1 MENIIKIAAD
11 PAIEAMAERT
21 IARWGKEEWRAV
33 ILTNEIHGH
42 IGIYSTIGAKM
53 GIYALELLSRLCNK
67 AEELKVLS
75 FAGSRPPVSCFND
88 GLQISTGATLGHGSI
103 KIAKSCSLSKGCKE
117 CADCEELIECA
128 ESRECGESKECAD
141 ARVEAIFRFRAI
153 CSTEAKEMQLR
164 VWLKEELRQQIAGDI
179 ANAVKQYGH
188 TPDYWLQ
195 VRRLALDYWQQWNRA
210 EIFEAEAQC
219 GQRIAKVRRKYNY

>member
-88 GLQISTGATLGHGSI
+88 GLQISTGATLGHGAI
-103 KIAKSCSLSKGCKE
+103 EIAKSC
-117 CADCEELIECA
+117 A
-128 ESRECGESKECAD
+128 ESKEHAD

-153 CSTEAKEMQLR
+153 CGTEAKEMQLR
-164 VWLKEELRQQIAGDI
+164 VWLKEELMQQIAGDI

-210 EIFEAEAQC
+210 EIFETEMQ
-219 GQRIAKVRRKYNY
+219 

>member
-1 MENIIKIAAD
+1 MKNIIKIVAD
-11 PAIEAMAERT
+11 PAIESMAERT

-75 FAGSRPPVSCFND
+75 FAGSRPPISCFND
-88 GLQISTGATLGHGSI
+88 GLQISTGATLGHGAI
-103 KIAKSCSLSKGCKE
+103 EIAKSC
-117 CADCEELIECA
+117 A
-128 ESRECGESKECAD
+128 ESKEHAD
-141 ARVEAIFRFRAI
+141 ARVEAIFRFKAI
-153 CSTEAKEMQLR
+153 CGTEVKEMQLR

-210 EIFEAEAQC
+210 EIFETEMQ
-219 GQRIAKVRRKYNY
+219 

>member
-88 GLQISTGATLGHGSI
+88 GLQISTGVTLGHGAI
-103 KIAKSCSLSKGCKE
+103 EIAKSS
-117 CADCEELIECA
+117 A
-128 ESRECGESKECAD
+128 ESKEHAD

-153 CSTEAKEMQLR
+153 CGTEAKEMQLR
-164 VWLKEELRQQIAGDI
+164 VWLKEELMQQIAGDI

-210 EIFEAEAQC
+210 EIFETEMQ
-219 GQRIAKVRRKYNY
+219 

>member
-75 FAGSRPPVSCFND
+75 FAGSRPPISCFND
-88 GLQISTGATLGHGSI
+88 GLQISTGATLGHGAI
-103 KIAKSCSLSKGCKE
+103 EIAKSCSLSKEG
-117 CADCEELIECA
+117 
-128 ESRECGESKECAD
+128 AD

-153 CSTEAKEMQLR
+153 CGTEAKEMQLC
-164 VWLKEELRQQIAGDI
+164 VWLKEDLMQQIAGDI

-210 EIFEAEAQC
+210 EIFETEMQ
-219 GQRIAKVRRKYNY
+219 

>member
-88 GLQISTGATLGHGSI
+88 GLQISTGATLGHGAI
-103 KIAKSCSLSKGCKE
+103 EIAKSCSLSKEG
-117 CADCEELIECA
+117 
-128 ESRECGESKECAD
+128 AD

-153 CSTEAKEMQLR
+153 CGTEAKEMQLR

-210 EIFEAEAQC
+210 EIFETEMQ
-219 GQRIAKVRRKYNY
+219 

>member
-53 GIYALELLSRLCNK
+53 GIYALEFISRCCNK
-67 AEELKVLS
+67 MENLKVLS
-75 FAGSRPPVSCFND
+75 FAGSRPPISCFND

-103 KIAKSCSLSKGCKE
+103 EIAKSS
-117 CADCEELIECA
+117 
-128 ESRECGESKECAD
+128 AD

-153 CSTEAKEMQLR
+153 CGTEAKEMQLR
-164 VWLKEELRQQIAGDI
+164 VWLKEELMQQIAGDI

-210 EIFEAEAQC
+210 EIFEAEAQR
-219 GQRIAKVRRKYNY
+219 GQRTAKLRRKNNY

>member
-53 GIYALELLSRLCNK
+53 GIYVLELLSRLCNK

-88 GLQISTGATLGHGSI
+88 GLQISTGATLGHGAI
-103 KIAKSCSLSKGCKE
+103 EIAKSC
-117 CADCEELIECA
+117 A
-128 ESRECGESKECAD
+128 ESKEHAD
-141 ARVEAIFRFRAI
+141 ARVEAIFRFIAI
-153 CSTEAKEMQLR
+153 CGTEAKEMQLR
-164 VWLKEELRQQIAGDI
+164 LWLKEELMQQIAGDI

-195 VRRLALDYWQQWNRA
+195 VRKLALDYWQQWNRA
-210 EIFEAEAQC
+210 EIFETEMQ
-219 GQRIAKVRRKYNY
+219 

>member
-88 GLQISTGATLGHGSI
+88 GLQISTGATLGHGAI
-103 KIAKSCSLSKGCKE
+103 EIAKSC
-117 CADCEELIECA
+117 A
-128 ESRECGESKECAD
+128 ESKEHAD
-141 ARVEAIFRFRAI
+141 ARVEAIFRFKAI
-153 CSTEAKEMQLR
+153 CGTEAKEMQLR

-188 TPDYWLQ
+188 TPDYWQQ

-210 EIFEAEAQC
+210 EIFETEMQ
-219 GQRIAKVRRKYNY
+219 

>member
-21 IARWGKEEWRAV
+21 IARWGKEEWRTV

-75 FAGSRPPVSCFND
+75 FAGSRPPISCFND
-88 GLQISTGATLGHGSI
+88 GLQISTGATLGHGAI
-103 KIAKSCSLSKGCKE
+103 DIAKSST
-117 CADCEELIECA
+117 
-128 ESRECGESKECAD
+128 ESKEGAD
-141 ARVEAIFRFRAI
+141 ARVEAIFRFKAI
-153 CSTEAKEMQLR
+153 CGTEAKEMQLR

-210 EIFEAEAQC
+210 EIFEAEAQR
-219 GQRIAKVRRKYNY
+219 GQRIAKLRRKYNY

>member
-53 GIYALELLSRLCNK
+53 GIYVLELLSRLCNK

-88 GLQISTGATLGHGSI
+88 GLQISTGATLGHGAI
-103 KIAKSCSLSKGCKE
+103 EIAKSC
-117 CADCEELIECA
+117 A
-128 ESRECGESKECAD
+128 ESKEHAD
-141 ARVEAIFRFRAI
+141 ARVEAIFRFKAI
-153 CSTEAKEMQLR
+153 CGTEAKEMQLR

-210 EIFEAEAQC
+210 EIFETEMQ
-219 GQRIAKVRRKYNY
+219 

>member
-88 GLQISTGATLGHGSI
+88 GLQISTGATLGHGAI
-103 KIAKSCSLSKGCKE
+103 EIAKSCSLSKEG
-117 CADCEELIECA
+117 
-128 ESRECGESKECAD
+128 AD

-153 CSTEAKEMQLR
+153 CGTEAKEMQLR

-188 TPDYWLQ
+188 TPDYWLK
-195 VRRLALDYWQQWNRA
+195 VRRLALDYWQQWNRE
-210 EIFEAEAQC
+210 EIFETEMQ
-219 GQRIAKVRRKYNY
+219 

>member
-53 GIYALELLSRLCNK
+53 GIYVLELLSRLCNK

-88 GLQISTGATLGHGSI
+88 GLQISTGATLGHGAI
-103 KIAKSCSLSKGCKE
+103 EIAKSC
-117 CADCEELIECA
+117 A
-128 ESRECGESKECAD
+128 ESKEHAD
-141 ARVEAIFRFRAI
+141 ARVEAIFRFIAI
-153 CSTEAKEMQLR
+153 CGTEAKEMQLR
-164 VWLKEELRQQIAGDI
+164 VWLKEELKQQIAGDI

-195 VRRLALDYWQQWNRA
+195 VRKLALDYWQQWNRA
-210 EIFEAEAQC
+210 EIFETEMQ
-219 GQRIAKVRRKYNY
+219 

>member
-53 GIYALELLSRLCNK
+53 GIYALEFISRCCNK
-67 AEELKVLS
+67 MENLKVLS

-88 GLQISTGATLGHGSI
+88 GLQISTGATLGHGAI
-103 KIAKSCSLSKGCKE
+103 EIAKSS
-117 CADCEELIECA
+117 
-128 ESRECGESKECAD
+128 AD

-153 CSTEAKEMQLR
+153 CGTEAKEMQLR
-164 VWLKEELRQQIAGDI
+164 VWLKEELMQQIAGDI

-210 EIFEAEAQC
+210 EIFETEAQC
-219 GQRIAKVRRKYNY
+219 GQRTAKLRRKYNY

>member
-88 GLQISTGATLGHGSI
+88 GLQISTGATLGHGAI
-103 KIAKSCSLSKGCKE
+103 EIAKSS
-117 CADCEELIECA
+117 A
-128 ESRECGESKECAD
+128 ESKKHAD
-141 ARVEAIFRFRAI
+141 ARVEAIFRFKAI
-153 CSTEAKEMQLR
+153 CGTEAKEMQLR

-210 EIFEAEAQC
+210 EIFETEMQ
-219 GQRIAKVRRKYNY
+219 

>member
-11 PAIEAMAERT
+11 PAIEAMAEIT

-88 GLQISTGATLGHGSI
+88 GLQISTGATLGHGAI
-103 KIAKSCSLSKGCKE
+103 EIAKSC
-117 CADCEELIECA
+117 A
-128 ESRECGESKECAD
+128 ESKEHAD
-141 ARVEAIFRFRAI
+141 ARVEAIFRFKAI
-153 CSTEAKEMQLR
+153 CGTEVKEMQLR
-164 VWLKEELRQQIAGDI
+164 VWLKEELMQQIAGDI

-210 EIFEAEAQC
+210 EIFETEMQ
-219 GQRIAKVRRKYNY
+219 

>member
-53 GIYALELLSRLCNK
+53 GIYALEFISRCCNK
-67 AEELKVLS
+67 MENLKILS
-75 FAGSRPPVSCFND
+75 FAGSRPPISCFND
-88 GLQISTGATLGHGSI
+88 GLQISTGATLGHGAI
-103 KIAKSCSLSKGCKE
+103 EIAKSC
-117 CADCEELIECA
+117 A
-128 ESRECGESKECAD
+128 ESKEHAD

-153 CSTEAKEMQLR
+153 CGTEAKEMQLR

-210 EIFEAEAQC
+210 EIFETELQ
-219 GQRIAKVRRKYNY
+219 

>member
-75 FAGSRPPVSCFND
+75 FAGSCPPISCFND
-88 GLQISTGATLGHGSI
+88 GLQISTGATLGHGAI
-103 KIAKSCSLSKGCKE
+103 EIAKSC
-117 CADCEELIECA
+117 A
-128 ESRECGESKECAD
+128 ESKEHAD

-153 CSTEAKEMQLR
+153 CGTEAKEMQLR

-210 EIFEAEAQC
+210 EIFETEMQ
-219 GQRIAKVRRKYNY
+219 

>member
-88 GLQISTGATLGHGSI
+88 GLQISTGATLGHGAI
-103 KIAKSCSLSKGCKE
+103 EIAKSC
-117 CADCEELIECA
+117 A
-128 ESRECGESKECAD
+128 ESKEHAD

-153 CSTEAKEMQLR
+153 CGTEAKEMQLR

-195 VRRLALDYWQQWNRA
+195 VRRLALDYWQQWNRS
-210 EIFEAEAQC
+210 EIFETEMQ
-219 GQRIAKVRRKYNY
+219 

>member
-88 GLQISTGATLGHGSI
+88 GLQISTGATLGHGAI
-103 KIAKSCSLSKGCKE
+103 EIAKSC
-117 CADCEELIECA
+117 A
-128 ESRECGESKECAD
+128 ESKEHAD
-141 ARVEAIFRFRAI
+141 ARVEAIFRFIAI
-153 CSTEAKEMQLR
+153 CGTEAKEMQLR

-210 EIFEAEAQC
+210 EIFEAEMQ
-219 GQRIAKVRRKYNY
+219 

>member
-1 MENIIKIAAD
+1 M
-11 PAIEAMAERT
+11 
-21 IARWGKEEWRAV
+21 
-33 ILTNEIHGH
+33 
-42 IGIYSTIGAKM
+42 
-53 GIYALELLSRLCNK
+53 
-67 AEELKVLS
+67 
-75 FAGSRPPVSCFND
+75 
-88 GLQISTGATLGHGSI
+88 
-103 KIAKSCSLSKGCKE
+103 
-117 CADCEELIECA
+117 
-128 ESRECGESKECAD
+128 
-141 ARVEAIFRFRAI
+141 EAIFRFKAI
-153 CSTEAKEMQLR
+153 CGTEVKEMQLR

>member
-128 ESRECGESKECAD
+128 ESRECGESKECAESRECAESKEHAD

-153 CSTEAKEMQLR
+153 CSTEAKEMLLR

-210 EIFEAEAQC
+210 EIFETEMQ
-219 GQRIAKVRRKYNY
+219 

>member
-75 FAGSRPPVSCFND
+75 FAGSRPPISCFND
-88 GLQISTGATLGHGSI
+88 GLQISTGATLGHGAI
-103 KIAKSCSLSKGCKE
+103 KIAKSCALSKEG
-117 CADCEELIECA
+117 
-128 ESRECGESKECAD
+128 AD

-153 CSTEAKEMQLR
+153 CGTEAKEMQLR
-164 VWLKEELRQQIAGDI
+164 VWLKEELMQQIAGDI

-210 EIFEAEAQC
+210 EIFETEMQ
-219 GQRIAKVRRKYNY
+219 

>member
-88 GLQISTGATLGHGSI
+88 GLQISTGATLGHGAI
-103 KIAKSCSLSKGCKE
+103 EIAKSC
-117 CADCEELIECA
+117 A
-128 ESRECGESKECAD
+128 ESKEHAD

-153 CSTEAKEMQLR
+153 CGTKAKEMQLR

-210 EIFEAEAQC
+210 EIFETEMQ
-219 GQRIAKVRRKYNY
+219 

>member
-75 FAGSRPPVSCFND
+75 FAGSRPPISCFND
-88 GLQISTGATLGHGSI
+88 GLQISTGATLGHGAI
-103 KIAKSCSLSKGCKE
+103 EIAKSC
-117 CADCEELIECA
+117 A
-128 ESRECGESKECAD
+128 ESKEHAD

-153 CSTEAKEMQLR
+153 CGTEAKEMQLR
-164 VWLKEELRQQIAGDI
+164 VWLKEELMQQIAGDI

-210 EIFEAEAQC
+210 EIFETEMQ
-219 GQRIAKVRRKYNY
+219 

>member
-128 ESRECGESKECAD
+128 D

-153 CSTEAKEMQLR
+153 CGTEAKEMQLR

-210 EIFEAEAQC
+210 EIFETEMQ
-219 GQRIAKVRRKYNY
+219 

>member
-88 GLQISTGATLGHGSI
+88 GLQISTGATLGHGAI
-103 KIAKSCSLSKGCKE
+103 KIAKSCALSKEG
-117 CADCEELIECA
+117 
-128 ESRECGESKECAD
+128 AD

-153 CSTEAKEMQLR
+153 CGTEAKEMQLR
-164 VWLKEELRQQIAGDI
+164 VWLKEELMQQIAGDI

-210 EIFEAEAQC
+210 EIFETEMQ
-219 GQRIAKVRRKYNY
+219 

>member
-88 GLQISTGATLGHGSI
+88 GLQISTGATLGHGAI
-103 KIAKSCSLSKGCKE
+103 EIAKSC
-117 CADCEELIECA
+117 A
-128 ESRECGESKECAD
+128 ESKEHAD

-153 CSTEAKEMQLR
+153 CGTEAKEMQLR

-210 EIFEAEAQC
+210 EIFETEAQC
-219 GQRIAKVRRKYNY
+219 RQRTAKLRRKYNY

>member
-75 FAGSRPPVSCFND
+75 FAGSRPPISCFND
-88 GLQISTGATLGHGSI
+88 GLQISTGATLGHGAI
-103 KIAKSCSLSKGCKE
+103 EIAKSC
-117 CADCEELIECA
+117 A
-128 ESRECGESKECAD
+128 ESKEHAD

-153 CSTEAKEMQLR
+153 CGTEAKEMQLR

-210 EIFEAEAQC
+210 EIFETEMQ
-219 GQRIAKVRRKYNY
+219 

>member
-88 GLQISTGATLGHGSI
+88 GLQISTGATLGHGAI
-103 KIAKSCSLSKGCKE
+103 EIAKSC
-117 CADCEELIECA
+117 A
-128 ESRECGESKECAD
+128 ESKEHAD
-141 ARVEAIFRFRAI
+141 ARVEAIFRFRAS
-153 CSTEAKEMQLR
+153 CGTEAKEMQLR
-164 VWLKEELRQQIAGDI
+164 VWLKEELMQQIAGDI

-210 EIFEAEAQC
+210 EIFETEMQ
-219 GQRIAKVRRKYNY
+219 

>member
-53 GIYALELLSRLCNK
+53 GIYALEFISRCCNK
-67 AEELKVLS
+67 MENLKILS

-88 GLQISTGATLGHGSI
+88 GLQISTGATLGHGAI
-103 KIAKSCSLSKGCKE
+103 EIAKSS
-117 CADCEELIECA
+117 A
-128 ESRECGESKECAD
+128 ESKEHAD

-153 CSTEAKEMQLR
+153 CGTEAKEMQLR

-210 EIFEAEAQC
+210 EIFETEMQ
-219 GQRIAKVRRKYNY
+219 

>member
-1 MENIIKIAAD
+1 MENIIKIVAD
-11 PAIEAMAERT
+11 PVIEAMAERT

-88 GLQISTGATLGHGSI
+88 GLQISTGATLGHGAI
-103 KIAKSCSLSKGCKE
+103 EIAKSCAENKE
-117 CADCEELIECA
+117 H
-128 ESRECGESKECAD
+128 AD

-153 CSTEAKEMQLR
+153 CGTEAKEMQLR
-164 VWLKEELRQQIAGDI
+164 VWLKEELMQQIAGDI

-188 TPDYWLQ
+188 TPDYWQQ

-210 EIFEAEAQC
+210 EIFETEAQC
-219 GQRIAKVRRKYNY
+219 GQRTAKVRRKNNY

>member
-1 MENIIKIAAD
+1 MEN
-11 PAIEAMAERT
+11 
-21 IARWGKEEWRAV
+21 
-33 ILTNEIHGH
+33 
-42 IGIYSTIGAKM
+42 
-53 GIYALELLSRLCNK
+53 
-67 AEELKVLS
+67 LKVLS
-75 FAGSRPPVSCFND
+75 FAGTRPPISCFND

-128 ESRECGESKECAD
+128 ESRECAD

-153 CSTEAKEMQLR
+153 CGTEAKEMQLR
-164 VWLKEELRQQIAGDI
+164 VWLKEELMQQIAGDI

-210 EIFEAEAQC
+210 EIFETEMQ
-219 GQRIAKVRRKYNY
+219 

>member
-75 FAGSRPPVSCFND
+75 FAGSRPPISCFND
-88 GLQISTGATLGHGSI
+88 GLQISTGATLGHGAI
-103 KIAKSCSLSKGCKE
+103 EIAKSCSLSKGCKE
-117 CADCEELIECA
+117 CADCEE
-128 ESRECGESKECAD
+128 R
-141 ARVEAIFRFRAI
+141 
-153 CSTEAKEMQLR
+153 
-164 VWLKEELRQQIAGDI
+164 
-179 ANAVKQYGH
+179 KQYSDSEQLAAQRPKRCNCAYG
-188 TPDYWLQ
+188 L
-195 VRRLALDYWQQWNRA
+195 RRS
-210 EIFEAEAQC
+210 
-219 GQRIAKVRRKYNY
+219 

>member
-53 GIYALELLSRLCNK
+53 GIYALEFISRCCNK
-67 AEELKVLS
+67 MENLKILS

-88 GLQISTGATLGHGSI
+88 GLQISTGATLGHGAI
-103 KIAKSCSLSKGCKE
+103 EIAKSC
-117 CADCEELIECA
+117 A
-128 ESRECGESKECAD
+128 ESKEHAD
-141 ARVEAIFRFRAI
+141 ARVEAIFRFKAI
-153 CSTEAKEMQLR
+153 CGTEAKEMQLR
-164 VWLKEELRQQIAGDI
+164 LWLKEELRQQIAGDI

-210 EIFEAEAQC
+210 EIFEAEAQR
-219 GQRIAKVRRKYNY
+219 GQRTAKLRRKYNY

>member
-88 GLQISTGATLGHGSI
+88 GLQISTGATLGHGAI
-103 KIAKSCSLSKGCKE
+103 EIAKSC
-117 CADCEELIECA
+117 A
-128 ESRECGESKECAD
+128 ESKEHAD

-153 CSTEAKEMQLR
+153 CGTEAKEMLLR
-164 VWLKEELRQQIAGDI
+164 VWLKEELMQQIAGDI

-210 EIFEAEAQC
+210 EIFETEMQ
-219 GQRIAKVRRKYNY
+219 

>member
-53 GIYALELLSRLCNK
+53 GIYALEFISRCCNK
-67 AEELKVLS
+67 MENLKVLS
-75 FAGSRPPVSCFND
+75 FAGSRPPISCFND
-88 GLQISTGATLGHGSI
+88 GLQISTGATLGHGAI
-103 KIAKSCSLSKGCKE
+103 EIAKSCALSKEG
-117 CADCEELIECA
+117 
-128 ESRECGESKECAD
+128 AD
-141 ARVEAIFRFRAI
+141 ARMEAIFRFRAI
-153 CSTEAKEMQLR
+153 CGTEAKEMQLR

-195 VRRLALDYWQQWNRA
+195 VRKLALDYWQQWNRA
-210 EIFEAEAQC
+210 EIFEAEAQR
-219 GQRIAKVRRKYNY
+219 GQRTAKVRRKYNY

>member
-1 MENIIKIAAD
+1 MENIIKIATD

-53 GIYALELLSRLCNK
+53 GIYALEFISRCCNK
-67 AEELKVLS
+67 MENLKILS
-75 FAGSRPPVSCFND
+75 FAGSRPPISCFND

-117 CADCEELIECA
+117 CADCEEIIEGA
-128 ESRECGESKECAD
+128 ESKKGAN

-153 CSTEAKEMQLR
+153 CGTEAKEMQLR

-188 TPDYWLQ
+188 TPDYWQQ

-210 EIFEAEAQC
+210 EIFETEMQ
-219 GQRIAKVRRKYNY
+219 

>member
-75 FAGSRPPVSCFND
+75 FAGSRPPVSCFHD

-103 KIAKSCSLSKGCKE
+103 KIAKS
-117 CADCEELIECA
+117 AQRA
-128 ESRECGESKECAD
+128 ESAE
-141 ARVEAIFRFRAI
+141 RAK
-153 CSTEAKEMQLR
+153 STQMQE
-164 VWLKEELRQQIAGDI
+164 W
-179 ANAVKQYGH
+179 KQYSDSKQYAAQRPKRCNCAYG
-188 TPDYWLQ
+188 L
-195 VRRLALDYWQQWNRA
+195 RRS
-210 EIFEAEAQC
+210 
-219 GQRIAKVRRKYNY
+219 

>member
-88 GLQISTGATLGHGSI
+88 GLQISTGATLGHGAI
-103 KIAKSCSLSKGCKE
+103 DIAKSCT
-117 CADCEELIECA
+117 
-128 ESRECGESKECAD
+128 ESKESAD

-153 CSTEAKEMQLR
+153 CGTEAKEMQLR
-164 VWLKEELRQQIAGDI
+164 VWLKEELMQQIAGDI

-210 EIFEAEAQC
+210 EIFETEMQ
-219 GQRIAKVRRKYNY
+219 

>member
-88 GLQISTGATLGHGSI
+88 GLQISTGATLGHGAI
-103 KIAKSCSLSKGCKE
+103 EIAKSS
-117 CADCEELIECA
+117 A
-128 ESRECGESKECAD
+128 ESKEHAD

-153 CSTEAKEMQLR
+153 CGTEAKEMQLR

-210 EIFEAEAQC
+210 EIFEAEAQR
-219 GQRIAKVRRKYNY
+219 GQRIAKLRRKYNY